1 MEDLSLPFDPYQT
14 HQRHFDCI
22 CDPNDVAYKYIV
34 SGELEV
40 MARMQD
46 SEGNE
51 RMRKC
56 P

>member
-1 MEDLSLPFDPYQT
+1 MHVHEEGRGWPKIGG
-14 HQRHFDCI
+14 FDCN

-34 SGELEV
+34 SDELEV